1 MASSGFRR
9 HATLGCVTRAGSVR
23 YLLMESQCI
32 PYTRVPKSSA
42 LLLDYLYHFDRVA
55 QFYNGWPFDAEGYRR
70 LAENVKGLTKNR
82 AELAEILERQNKA
95 FGCAEPTL
103 ANIRRLSD
111 PATFAVVTGQQVGLL
126 SGPAFTL
133 YKGLTAVKLAQWLSE
148 QGLPSVPVFWLA
160 TEDHDLEEVAHTAVF
175 DQEYNLVPLADTGEA
190 PSPRSSVG
198 YVKLTGQTTAALD
211 RLEAALSEARSTG
224 EDAEAS
230 KVLLQDLRATY
241 RPGATWG
248 HAFGGFMA
256 RLFSRWGVVL
266 LDPLDESIHRLAAPT
281 YERAITRARELRER
295 LHARSQQLIAAGYH
309 AQVRVGDD
317 ATLLFLAR
325 DGNRT
330 ALHQRDGEFLLDG
343 ADRISS
349 TDLAARIKT
358 RPVDLS
364 SNALLRPI
372 VQDSLLPTV
381 AYVAGPSELAYLAQ
395 SHAIYAE
402 FGRPMPVVF
411 PRAAFTMMDRRTEK
425 LLEKYRLSVA
435 DVWQGEEHLNRKI
448 AAAGFAEGWSER
460 LDQSEQDLTRLLER
474 LRGDVEKLDPTLLD
488 TLQHAEEKMRYN
500 MDRLRGKITRAA
512 LGRSELLARHAQ
524 SLLRFLAPRKELQER
539 ETSGVYFLGRAGYEL
554 LDRLLDQI
562 QVRCVDHQV
571 VRYSDK

>member
-1 MASSGFRR
+1 
-9 HATLGCVTRAGSVR
+9 
-23 YLLMESQCI
+23 MESQCI

-55 QFYNGWPFDAEGYRR
+55 QFYNGSPFDAESYRR
-70 LAENVKGLTKNR
+70 LADDLKGLQRNR
-82 AELAEILERQNKA
+82 AELAAILERQNKA

-103 ANIRRLSD
+103 ANIRRLND

-133 YKGLTAVKLAQWLSE
+133 YKALTAVKLAQWLSE

-175 DQEYNLVPLADTGEA
+175 DQEYNLAPLADTGEG

-211 RLEAALSEARSTG
+211 RLEAALAEARSTG

-248 HAFGGFMA
+248 QAFGGFMA

-281 YERAITRARELRER
+281 YEQAMTRARELRER
-295 LHARSQQLIAAGYH
+295 LRERSQQLIAAGYH

-330 ALHQRDGEFLLDG
+330 ALHQRDGEFVLDG
-343 ADRISS
+343 ADRASSADRFSS
-349 TDLAARIKT
+349 TDLMARIKS
-358 RPVDLS
+358 RPIDVS
-364 SNALLRPI
+364 PNALLRPI

-381 AYVAGPSELAYLAQ
+381 AYVAGPSELAYLGQ
-395 SHAIYAE
+395 SHAVYTE
-402 FGRPMPVVF
+402 FGRPMPAVF
-411 PRAAFTMMDRRTEK
+411 PRAAFTLIDRRTEK
-425 LLEKYRLSVA
+425 RLEKYRLTGS
-435 DVWQGEEHLNRKI
+435 
-448 AAAGFAEGWSER
+448 
-460 LDQSEQDLTRLLER
+460 
-474 LRGDVEKLDPTLLD
+474 
-488 TLQHAEEKMRYN
+488 
-500 MDRLRGKITRAA
+500 
-512 LGRSELLARHAQ
+512 
-524 SLLRFLAPRKELQER
+524 
-539 ETSGVYFLGRAGYEL
+539 
-554 LDRLLDQI
+554 
-562 QVRCVDHQV
+562 
-571 VRYSDK
+571 

>member
-1 MASSGFRR
+1 
-9 HATLGCVTRAGSVR
+9 
-23 YLLMESQCI
+23 MESQCI

-55 QFYNGWPFDAEGYRR
+55 QFYNGSPFDAESYRR
-70 LAENVKGLTKNR
+70 LADDLKGLKRNR

-103 ANIRRLSD
+103 ANIHRLRD

-133 YKGLTAVKLAQWLSE
+133 YKALTAVKLAQWLSE

-175 DQEYNLVPLADTGEA
+175 DQEYNLAPLADTGEG

-211 RLEAALSEARSTG
+211 RLEAALAEARSTG

-230 KVLLQDLRATY
+230 NVLLQDLRATY

-248 HAFGGFMA
+248 QAFGGFMA

-295 LHARSQQLIAAGYH
+295 LRERSQHLIAAGYH

-317 ATLLFLAR
+317 ATLLFLAHG
-325 DGNRT
+325 GNRT

-343 ADRISS
+343 ADRVSSADRFSS
-349 TDLAARIKT
+349 TDLAARIKS
-358 RPVDLS
+358 RPVDVS

-402 FGRPMPVVF
+402 FGRPMPAVF
-411 PRAAFTMMDRRTEK
+411 PRAAFTLMDRRAEK
-425 LLEKYRLSVA
+425 LLEKYRLSVTDA
-435 DVWQGEEHLNRKI
+435 WQGEEHLNRRI

-474 LRGDVEKLDPTLLD
+474 LRGDIEKLDPTLLD
-488 TLQHAEEKMRYN
+488 TLNHAEEKMRYN

-524 SLLRFLAPRKELQER
+524 CLLRFLAPRKELQER
-539 ETSGVYFLGRAGYEL
+539 EIGGVYFLGRAGYGL

-571 VRYSDK
+571 VQIDSLHD

>member
-1 MASSGFRR
+1 M
-9 HATLGCVTRAGSVR
+9 
-23 YLLMESQCI
+23 
-32 PYTRVPKSSA
+32 
-42 LLLDYLYHFDRVA
+42 
-55 QFYNGWPFDAEGYRR
+55 
-70 LAENVKGLTKNR
+70 
-82 AELAEILERQNKA
+82 
-95 FGCAEPTL
+95 
-103 ANIRRLSD
+103 
-111 PATFAVVTGQQVGLL
+111 
-126 SGPAFTL
+126 
-133 YKGLTAVKLAQWLSE
+133 KLAQWLSE

-330 ALHQRDGEFLLDG
+330 ALHQRDGEFVLDG
-343 ADRISS
+343 ADR
-349 TDLAARIKT
+349 
-358 RPVDLS
+358 
-364 SNALLRPI
+364 RPI

-381 AYVAGPSELAYLAQ
+381 AYVAGPSELAYLGQ

-524 SLLRFLAPRKELQER
+524 SLLRFLAPRQELQER

>member
-1 MASSGFRR
+1 
-9 HATLGCVTRAGSVR
+9 
-23 YLLMESQCI
+23 MEPQCI

-42 LLLDYLYHFDRVA
+42 LLVDYLYHFDRVA
-55 QFYNGWPFDAEGYRR
+55 QFYNGSPFDAESYRR
-70 LAENVKGLTKNR
+70 LADDLKGLNRNR
-82 AELAEILERQNKA
+82 AELAEILERQNRA

-133 YKGLTAVKLAQWLSE
+133 YKALTAVKLAQWLSE

-175 DQEYNLVPLADTGEA
+175 DQEYNLVPLADAGEG
-190 PSPRSSVG
+190 PSRRSSVG

-211 RLEAALSEARSTG
+211 RLEAALVEARSTG

-230 KVLLQDLRATY
+230 NALLQDLRATY

-248 HAFGGFMA
+248 QAFGGFMA

-330 ALHQRDGEFLLDG
+330 ALHQRDGEFVLDG
-343 ADRISS
+343 ADRVSSADRFSS
-349 TDLAARIKT
+349 TDLAARIKS
-358 RPVDLS
+358 RPVDVS
-364 SNALLRPI
+364 PNALLRPI

-402 FGRPMPVVF
+402 FGRPMPAVF
-411 PRAAFTMMDRRTEK
+411 PPAAFTLVDRRTGK
-425 LLEKYRLSVA
+425 LLGKYRLSVA
-435 DVWQGEEHLNRKI
+435 DVWQGEEHLNRKV

-474 LRGDVEKLDPTLLD
+474 LRGDIEKLDPTLLD
-488 TLQHAEEKMRYN
+488 TLEHAEEKMRYN

-539 ETSGVYFLGRAGYEL
+539 EISGAYFLGHAGYGL

-562 QVRCVDHQV
+562 QARCADHQV
-571 VRYSDK
+571 VKYSDP